1 MASSLCNLLMM
12 NLQAQTYQ
20 LLNDGNYNQIAS
32 LYEQAIETEP
42 NVMSHYWY
50 LGLAYLLQNY
60 EEDAQATWM
69 LAIAEGTP
77 EEVEEWTTEL
87 VNILDFEAQR
97 QVNISNLKNSWLIRQ
112 HIREITPTFVNNLLH
127 LLQLSIDLDELNPEI
142 FENWQ
147 LATVINQADST
158 EIDTDL
164 LLRVIKKIIKF
175 PIPEVLEFV
184 EACLPHQA
192 QNPTA
197 LIDTIIPV
205 AIKVAYQARRPDFA
219 ANLAQL
225 CLKLEPNHSEALRHL
240 SCFYSNA
247 RLHQQAIETA
257 KRFFT
262 NSTNTSWQ
270 LQGSYLI
277 LRALLTCGAW
287 LEVEP
292 VAQRHKSLVRDLVQN
307 PPQDLEPSE
316 ASLLLSSN
324 FFLPYIQDIPKETH
338 WLQNQIGKIF
348 QVSLQ
353 AGSSDFVNLPYTN
366 TKETTR
372 PLKIGYIT
380 HAFVGHSVGWLGR
393 WLIQYHNKED
403 FKTNLYLIHQN
414 LEEYEWLRDK
424 VEDIYNFDSNYQEI
438 AKQIKADEIDIL
450 IDLDSL
456 TLDTTCKVLALKPAP
471 IQVTWLGWDASGVPA
486 IDYFIADPYV
496 LPENAQDYYSENI
509 WRLPQTYVA
518 VDGFEVDVPTLRR
531 EHLEIPPDAVIYYS
545 GQTGYKRNPETVR
558 LQMQII
564 KQVPNSYFLVKGKAD
579 ETSVKQFFTQVA
591 EAEGVDPNRLKFIP
605 RDESELVHR
614 ANLGV
619 ADVVLDTYPYNGATT
634 TLETLWMGVPLV
646 TRVGE
651 QFSARN
657 SYTFMMNVGV
667 TEGIAWTDEEYVE
680 WGVRLGKEPELRQQ
694 VAWKLRQSRQTSPLW
709 NAKQFTC
716 EMEKAYKQMW
726 QNYIDN
732 LSQSSEGK

>member
-1 MASSLCNLLMM
+1 MPSSISNSLAM
-12 NLQAQTYQ
+12 NLQEQTYQ
-20 LLNDGNYNQIAS
+20 LLNDGKYNQVAG
-32 LYEQAIETEP
+32 LYEQAIEAEP

-77 EEVEEWTTEL
+77 EEVEEWTQEL

-97 QVNISNLKNSWLIRQ
+97 QINISNLKNSWLIRQ
-112 HIREITPTFVNNLLH
+112 HIREITPAFANNLLH
-127 LLQLSIDLDELNPEI
+127 LLQLSIDLNELTTEN
-142 FENWQ
+142 FETWQ
-147 LATVINQADST
+147 PATVINQTDLA
-158 EIDTDL
+158 EIDTAL
-164 LLRVIKKIIKF
+164 LLQVIKKIIEF
-175 PIPEVLEFV
+175 PIPETLEFV

-192 QNPTA
+192 QNPLA
-197 LIDTIIPV
+197 LIDTILPV

-219 ANLAQL
+219 ANLAEL
-225 CLKLEPNHSEALRHL
+225 CLKLEPEHSETLRHL

-247 RLHQQAIETA
+247 RLHTQAIETA
-257 KRFFT
+257 KLFFS
-262 NSTNTSWQ
+262 NCNNTSWQ

-292 VAQRHKSLVRDLVQN
+292 VAQRHKLLVKDLVQN

-316 ASLLLSSN
+316 ASLLLSTN
-324 FFLPYIQDIPKETH
+324 FFLPYIQDIPAETH

-348 QVSLQ
+348 QASLQ
-353 AGSSDFVNLPYTN
+353 ADSSNFVNLPHTN
-366 TKETTR
+366 TRETTR

-380 HAFVGHSVGWLGR
+380 HAFTGHSVGWLSR
-393 WLIQYHNKED
+393 WLLQYHDKEA

-424 VEDIYNFDSNYQEI
+424 VEGIYNFDSNYKEI

-450 IDLDSL
+450 VDLDSL
-456 TLDTTCKVLALKPAP
+456 TLDTTCKALALKPAP

-496 LPENAQDYYSENI
+496 LPKNAQDYYSENI

-518 VDGFEVDVPTLRR
+518 VDGFEVGVPTLRR
-531 EHLEIPPDAVIYYS
+531 EQLEIPSDAVIYYS
-545 GQTGYKRNPETVR
+545 GQTGYKRHPETVR
-558 LQMQII
+558 LQMQIL

-579 ETSVKQFFTQVA
+579 KTAVEQFFTHVA
-591 EAEGVDPNRLKFIP
+591 EAEGIDPNRLKFLP

-614 ANLGV
+614 ANLGI

-634 TLETLWMGVPLV
+634 TLETLWMGVPIV
-646 TRVGE
+646 TKVGE

-657 SYTFMMNVGV
+657 SYTFMKNVGV
-667 TEGIAWTDEEYVE
+667 TEGIAWTDEEYIE
-680 WGVRLGKEPELRQQ
+680 WGVRLGNAPALRQQ
-694 VAWKLRQSRQTSPLW
+694 IAWKLRQSRQTSPLW
-709 NAKQFTC
+709 NAKQFTR

-726 QNYIDN
+726 QNYVDTQR
-732 LSQSSEGK
+732 QSRE

>member
-1 MASSLCNLLMM
+1 MM